1 MAEKKIG
8 QNIYDITNFFYHFSD
23 PLDHNDEDFIPP
35 HFTSETKVAPAQY
48 TRDIGETFSI
58 TCEALGNPSPDI
70 IWLKNGQT
78 LASGAKYIHAGKSS
92 VDLVILDPS
101 DAGIYTCM

>member
-1 MAEKKIG
+1 MIKLHSIP
-8 QNIYDITNFFYHFSD
+8 ISFFSD
-23 PLDHNDEDFIPP
+23 PLDHNDENFIPP

-58 TCEALGNPSPDI
+58 TCEAVGNPSPNI

-78 LASGAKYIHAGKSS
+78 LASSGAAKYIHAGKST
-92 VDLVILDPS
+92 VDLVILDAS

>member
-1 MAEKKIG
+1 MIFDEIL
-8 QNIYDITNFFYHFSD
+8 NILIYNFLLFTD
-23 PLDHNDEDFIPP
+23 PEDPNEEDFVPP
-35 HFTSETKVAPAQY
+35 RFTTETKVAPPHY

-70 IWLKNGQT
+70 IWLKNGQK

-92 VDLVILDPS
+92 VDLVILDAS